1 MSAEA
6 VAEILTRA
14 LRERA
19 FAELLRSEP
28 ERALAG
34 YELTADERA
43 QIVGG
48 AASGDGPATLEDRPR
63 TGARLV

>member
-1 MSAEA
+1 VSAEA
-6 VAEILTRA
+6 VAEILART

-43 QIVGG
+43 AIAGG
-48 AASGDGPATLEDRPR
+48 AAAGAGPATLAARPR
-63 TGARLV
+63 TAARLV